1 MTRHQTP
8 FKSSGVSHNERSVG
22 VALDWIYDREHGL
35 YVNDPLLYN
44 STTSPNGQEGTDWF
58 PVLDWLWGMG
68 DDEFRRAMRQLSGET
83 RAASFY
89 MPLRSPWRFA
99 FDRVNWRKRDNHVY
113 FGQQNI
119 LAPYVAKQ
127 DIWVTPYYDYMHM
140 GDDGNT
146 SSAYTTRVSFMAGY
160 DRALSK
166 YAAAGFIF
174 GYSQPKLEQVYS
186 RVIADDYLF
195 GLHYNTRIAND
206 FELKLWS
213 SYGIQHYRLNRNVPI
228 GNGEDIYARYKG
240 NSVTASAQV
249 AKPYSFWKG
258 VIRPLAAL
266 DFSYVKQNEAEENGY
281 IPIALRY
288 ASSDWSQLFGRI
300 GVRGDFGWKRISLTS
315 SLSYSYQIA
324 GQVTPEASNQ
334 FIYGGPNSPE
344 FDIKGPNL
352 SRTFINVGLG
362 SQIYLNRLK
371 SRMFFVQYNGN
382 YGKRTNAQNA
392 SIGYQMTF

>member
-1 MTRHQTP
+1 
-8 FKSSGVSHNERSVG
+8 
-22 VALDWIYDREHGL
+22 
-35 YVNDPLLYN
+35 
-44 STTSPNGQEGTDWF
+44 
-58 PVLDWLWGMG
+58 
-68 DDEFRRAMRQLSGET
+68 
-83 RAASFY
+83 
-89 MPLRSPWRFA
+89 LRSPWRFA

-119 LAPYVAKQ
+119 LSPYVAKQ

-140 GDDGNT
+140 SEDGNT
-146 SSAYTTRVSFMAGY
+146 SGAHTTRVSFMAGY

-166 YAAAGFIF
+166 YSAAGFIF

-195 GLHYNTRIAND
+195 GLHYDTRIAND
-206 FELKLWS
+206 FELKLWG
-213 SYGIQHYRLNRNVPI
+213 SYGIQHYRLSRNVPI
-228 GNGEDIYARYKG
+228 GDGEDVSARYKG
-240 NSVTASAQV
+240 NSATASVQV
-249 AKPYSFWKG
+249 SRPYSFFKG

-266 DFSYVKQNEAEENGY
+266 DYSFVKQSEAEELGY
-281 IPIALRY
+281 PPIALRY
-288 ASSDWSQLFGRI
+288 ASSDWSQLFGRL

-315 SLSYSYQIA
+315 SLSYSYQVA
-324 GQVTPEASNQ
+324 GQVAPEASNQ
-334 FIYGGPNSPE
+334 FIYGDPDPANPI
-344 FDIKGPNL
+344 FDIKGPDL